1 MDLSVSP
8 DIEAYFCYLIVAS
21 LGAVTAVV
29 QINRGLGDLAG
40 IWLIPGTWLLF
51 LMYLGVPIGLFWFL
65 DRTGAITDTSVFAAA
80 LIGVG
85 YERIMN
91 GTNQTIA
98 TTASL
103 LQFWTPFQT
112 YANEVQ
118 KSVLERTKRNELRLI
133 DGLVS
138 SVLKQNDRYQL
149 LENMAVNASSDV
161 TALRTRL
168 AAIDSAA
175 AAVPGVQ
182 PAAVAEARQKQL
194 LEDKTRLL
202 FTELVKVPDAFYR
215 MKSKGIITWPVYL
228 LDVKGMRRLLY
239 ALAALVP
246 AAIVLA
252 LVWSLVIPDPGTL
265 RSDYYVW
272 RLIKTNATSI
282 EQNRA
287 RSNLLVLM
295 SAKDSPVREPATR
308 NMAQALRQ
316 PGLPVERI
324 DLLLQ
329 SLLESR
335 VDGDISLPKRLVAS
349 LRSAS
354 VDARTRIND
363 VLKHL
368 AAGLCATEFDEKGKV
383 WKPSDGDATVSLE
396 LRIKAWSD
404 YWSTC
409 KKSA

>member
-1 MDLSVSP
+1 
-8 DIEAYFCYLIVAS
+8 
-21 LGAVTAVV
+21 
-29 QINRGLGDLAG
+29 
-40 IWLIPGTWLLF
+40 
-51 LMYLGVPIGLFWFL
+51 
-65 DRTGAITDTSVFAAA
+65 
-80 LIGVG
+80 
-85 YERIMN
+85 
-91 GTNQTIA
+91 
-98 TTASL
+98 
-103 LQFWTPFQT
+103 
-112 YANEVQ
+112 
-118 KSVLERTKRNELRLI
+118 VLERTKRNELRLI

-138 SVLKQNDRYQL
+138 SVLKQNDRYRL

-175 AAVPGVQ
+175 AAVPGIQ
-182 PAAVAEARQKQL
+182 PAPAAAAEARQKQL
-194 LEDKTRLL
+194 LEDKTRFL

-215 MKSKGIITWPVYL
+215 MKSKGIITWSVYL

-252 LVWSLVIPDPGTL
+252 LVWSLVIPDAGTL

-272 RLIKTNATSI
+272 RLIKTNSTSI

-287 RSNLLVLM
+287 RSNLLALM
-295 SAKDSPVREPATR
+295 SAKDSPVREPAIR
-308 NMAQALRQ
+308 NMTEALRQ

-335 VDGDISLPKRLVAS
+335 VDGDIGLPKRLVAS

-368 AAGLCATEFDEKGKV
+368 AVGLCTTEFDEKGKA

-404 YWSTC
+404 YWSMC
-409 KKSA
+409 KKST